1 MLDEPTAG
9 MDLGARRSLWDML
22 KNYRRDKIIILTTHY
37 MDEADV
43 LGDRIGIMAAGKI
56 LCLGTSL
63 FLKDRYGAGFKLTIV
78 KKSKKANKAIQPY
91 LEAELGQIE
100 KLSEVSSEITFK
112 IPSDK
117 APMFQDFFEKF
128 DSELQRLDIV
138 SYGISMTT
146 LEEVF
151 LRANEDHREG
161 TATAGEAE
169 RMDELLQ
176 PDHEGKSRGSSI
188 NRKEKQVDKNEKFQD
203 EAEYKEEENLVA

>member
-91 LEAELGQIE
+91 LEAELGDVE

-117 APMFQDFFEKF
+117 APMFQEFFEKF
-128 DSELQRLDIV
+128 DNELNRLDIV

-151 LRANEDHREG
+151 LRANEDHRDG
-161 TATAGEAE
+161 SAAAGESE
-169 RMDELLQ
+169 RMDELLK
-176 PDHEGKSRGSSI
+176 PDQYVKGRDSSI
-188 NRKEKQVDKNEKFQD
+188 NRREK
-203 EAEYKEEENLVA
+203 